1 MFFFVDENLVLEL
14 FEVVRDIFQVRV
26 CVINVLDVLEV
37 RFNLLYLELELVDLL
52 FESGLVCLVLFD
64 DLLLFELEIPDLEL
78 ELVDLFLEV
87 VYFLVSLVDGVEDDA
102 FDIGAEL
109 LVGLLVEVDQKL
121 EKPAEDKAVLR

>member
-64 DLLLFELEIPDLEL
+64 DLLLFELEIPDFEL